1 VHGIEGV
8 DLDFTLAMI
17 SLKGDVTG
25 GEFECG
31 VSDRAQNTRLP
42 VETGQN
48 RSGQPHATDAANTIL
63 PL

>member
-1 VHGIEGV
+1 M
-8 DLDFTLAMI
+8 DFTLAMI

-25 GEFECG
+25 GEFERG

-48 RSGQPHATDAANTIL
+48 RNGQPHATDAANTIL